1 MYEHS
6 RVFLIFPTQCRSVQ
20 SAIASRS
27 EKTKLSSENKIK
39 SQRVQL
45 SGVRK
50 RLSWRLRGVCIAIPN
65 VSNRKIYLGYGASMA
80 RTGPTH
86 FTN

>member
-1 MYEHS
+1 MNT
-6 RVFLIFPTQCRSVQ
+6 VAFLTFPTQCHSVQ

-50 RLSWRLRGVCIAIPN
+50 RLTKNKYWI
-65 VSNRKIYLGYGASMA
+65 RKLAYSLEGIKPMLIIYVLHSVKDMVG
-80 RTGPTH
+80 R
-86 FTN
+86 